1 MEKIDIL
8 GLSLRGEQSE
18 RVKSVLNINNNK
30 SPSSR
35 KQELKNSSKKI
46 NVMGF

>member
-8 GLSLRGEQSE
+8 GLSLRGEKSE
-18 RVKSVLNINNNK
+18 RFKSVLNINNK

-35 KQELKNSSKKI
+35 KPGLKNSNNK
-46 NVMGF
+46 N